1 MATMTAML
9 FAAKVWHYWLG
20 MVLFFGTLVPIVL
33 LLVQYIVKVQA
44 PQYPRRERRP
54 SPGEQHKP

>member
-1 MATMTAML
+1 MAAML

-20 MVLFFGTLVPIVL
+20 MVLFFGTLVPIAL

-44 PQYPRRERRP
+44 PQYHRRQRRP
-54 SPGEQHKP
+54 SPGEQQKP